1 MLASLYVSFRDH
13 VSAWKLELI
22 GALQIL
28 APNNDAFDKIPYSV
42 LNDAFKNNDQDTIT
56 NVIEYHILQGTR
68 VAAQLIP
75 GTPVFIPT
83 LLTSP
88 EWSNVT
94 GGQKVENVKQAGDV
108 VVFVS
113 GQGSRS
119 TLVQAVR
126 SNLFQFQEENI
137 SNNDHRILCSPAA

>member
-1 MLASLYVSFRDH
+1 LV
-13 VSAWKLELI
+13 
-22 GALQIL
+22 
-28 APNNDAFDKIPYSV
+28 
-42 LNDAFKNNDQDTIT
+42 
-56 NVIEYHILQGTR
+56 
-68 VAAQLIP
+68 P

-119 TLVQAVR
+119 TLVQAVC
-126 SNLFQFQEENI
+126 SNLFHFLKYHKF
-137 SNNDHRILCSPAA
+137 NNDYRILCSPAG